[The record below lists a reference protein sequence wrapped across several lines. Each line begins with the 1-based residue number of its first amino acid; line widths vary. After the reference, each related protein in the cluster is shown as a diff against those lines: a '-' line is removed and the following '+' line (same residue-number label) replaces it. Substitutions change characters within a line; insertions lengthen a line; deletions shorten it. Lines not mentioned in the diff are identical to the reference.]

1 MKVNARLFDR
11 VVTEPFDI
19 QELENG
25 STVELHSLNQNEEL
39 YQEYAMK
46 AKFAVWACKDGKH
59 YRL

>member
-39 YQEYAMK
+39 YQEFMEIHDK
-46 AKFAVWACKDGKH
+46 KLTKN
-59 YRL
+59 L